1 MHQIPAYMFT
11 GFIIIII
18 SIIFNELK
26 RIMHGFTNDSLT
38 VQVSIVSIVVSMVEV
53 VAPL

>member
-11 GFIIIII
+11 WFIIII
-18 SIIFNELK
+18 SIIFYELK
-26 RIMHGFTNDSLT
+26 RIMHGFTNDSLI
-38 VQVSIVSIVVSMVEV
+38 VQVSIVSAIISMVEV

>member
-1 MHQIPAYMFT
+1 MFT
-11 GFIIIII
+11 WFIIII

-38 VQVSIVSIVVSMVEV
+38 IQVSTFSAAVSMVEE
-53 VAPL
+53 VAQL

>member
-1 MHQIPAYMFT
+1 MFT
-11 GFIIIII
+11 WFIIII

-38 VQVSIVSIVVSMVEV
+38 VQVSTVSAAISMVEV
-53 VAPL
+53 VESL

>member
-1 MHQIPAYMFT
+1 MFT
-11 GFIIIII
+11 WFIIII

-38 VQVSIVSIVVSMVEV
+38 VQVSTVFTTVSMVEV
-53 VAPL
+53 VEPL